1 MVWNIGGVVI
11 LVVGAVES
19 IVGIGLN
26 ITKALEQQQ
35 VPGAGCRPDG
45 HGKKHVTP
53 LQF

>member
-19 IVGIGLN
+19 IDGIGLN

-35 VPGAGCRPDG
+35 VPGAGCWPRLQRT
-45 HGKKHVTP
+45 KHVTP
-53 LQF
+53 LHF